1 MFIYWET
8 QVLSW
13 EVRTM
18 RAVVIGRWEPAKF
31 KEVSIRFFGL
41 LEGDAPSEILSAYK
55 KITFHA
61 FEFPSAFGQNC
72 VVMVCEADEL
82 TLATFAR
89 YWADVMSIEL
99 IPSVPFEVLAMRKAE
114 LE

>member
-1 MFIYWET
+1 
-8 QVLSW
+8 
-13 EVRTM
+13 M
-18 RAVVIGRWEPAKF
+18 RVVVIGRWEPAKF

-41 LEGDAPSEILSAYK
+41 LEGDAPDEILSAFK
-55 KITFHA
+55 KIKFHA

-72 VVMVCEADEL
+72 VVMVCEAEEL
-82 TLATFAR
+82 PLARFAR

-99 IPSVPFEVLAMRKAE
+99 IPSVPFEVIAMQKAG

>member
-1 MFIYWET
+1 
-8 QVLSW
+8 
-13 EVRTM
+13 M
-18 RAVVIGRWEPAKF
+18 RAVVIGKWEPAKF

-41 LEGDAPSEILSAYK
+41 LENDAPREILSAYK
-55 KITFHA
+55 KIKFHA

-72 VVMVCEADEL
+72 VVMICEAEEL

-99 IPSVPFEVLAMRKAE
+99 IPSVPFEVIAMQRAGLKE
-114 LE
+114 